1 MHSALLVLLSFLGLY
16 ILQSLQEFRR
26 AIRSVGW
33 APSPLQRNN
42 EITESSFGSLSGP
55 RVLITPLSPLGQLI
69 RLVLPPFRYIIPD
82 RSWVIKNGNRGRDM
96 PGQEII
102 CESLS
107 YADFAAAGQDALA
120 MVGLLYSVYGGARL
134 NDRGC
139 QVSVWPPR
147 ANIYLADAAAIKV
160 RDTLPR
166 TRSILS
172 LICLQEVASSRARFS
187 KPLKLYKVLSVFGGN
202 IAASDGEDWKRYR
215 AITAPAF
222 SEVRHSC
229 RCCHFLNTTLRKIFG
244 WYGKK
249 QSASCSTCST
259 MSGETVPKSCWI
271 TV

>member
-1 MHSALLVLLSFLGLY
+1 MSRPKVVWEAEGRIKFKSFSFAAPPRLFLRPISQTIMHSALLVLLSFLGLY
-16 ILQSLQEFRR
+16 ILQSLLEFRR

-134 NDRGC
+134 NDRG
-139 QVSVWPPR
+139 
-147 ANIYLADAAAIKV
+147 
-160 RDTLPR
+160 LPGLR
-166 TRSILS
+166 
-172 LICLQEVASSRARFS
+172 VAPTSEHLPCGCGCNQS
-187 KPLKLYKVLSVFGGN
+187 KG
-202 IAASDGEDWKRYR
+202 
-215 AITAPAF
+215 
-222 SEVRHSC
+222 H
-229 RCCHFLNTTLRKIFG
+229 
-244 WYGKK
+244 
-249 QSASCSTCST
+249 SASN
-259 MSGETVPKSCWI
+259 
-271 TV
+271 